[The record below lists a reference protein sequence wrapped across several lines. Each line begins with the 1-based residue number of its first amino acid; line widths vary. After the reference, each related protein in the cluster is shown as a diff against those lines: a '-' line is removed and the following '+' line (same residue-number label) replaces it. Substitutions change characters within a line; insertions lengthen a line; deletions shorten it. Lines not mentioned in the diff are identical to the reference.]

1 MNVLERAYKYLRV
14 LLINS
19 KNWYNIHKNVIKNH
33 ENYSLTKSNFPVYN
47 LTHANA
53 NEGAHTDN
61 MHQVNDEEIKNMVE
75 KVLKETDLNVAP
87 IAIVSIANFY
97 GFSVYEMP
105 MDDSVSGLIM
115 ADDKNIEGFDA
126 KQIIV
131 VNSKHSSTRKR
142 FTIAHELGHY
152 FIQNKPSHCFAH
164 RDAGNYSL
172 EERYANNFAST
183 LLMPE
188 DEIIREVGNFKK
200 TKIGEQPDSELIN
213 YIANEFDVSQ
223 SAAAIRLK
231 KLHII

>member
-1 MNVLERAYKYLRV
+1 MNVFRRAYNFLRV
-14 LLINS
+14 LLKNS
-19 KNWYNIHKNVIKNH
+19 RNWYIIHI
-33 ENYSLTKSNFPVYN
+33 
-47 LTHANA
+47 NA
-53 NEGAHTDN
+53 SSHEGAHKDN
-61 MHQVNDEEIKNMVE
+61 MHQVDEEKIRTKVE
-75 KVLKETDLNVAP
+75 EVLKETDLNVAP

-131 VNSKHSSTRKR
+131 VNSKHTSKRKR

-164 RDAGNYSL
+164 RDSGNYSL
-172 EERYANNFAST
+172 EERYANNFASA

-188 DEIIREVGNFKK
+188 DEIIRKVGNFKK
-200 TKIGEQPDSELIN
+200 SKIGDLPDSELIN
-213 YIANEFDVSQ
+213 YIAGEFDVSQ

-231 KLHII
+231 KLHVI

>member
-1 MNVLERAYKYLRV
+1 MRKEAFVKEYSKNRFIRFFQKILRV
-14 LLINS
+14 ARR
-19 KNWYNIHKNVIKNH
+19 HRRV
-33 ENYSLTKSNFPVYN
+33 
-47 LTHANA
+47 
-53 NEGAHTDN
+53 
-61 MHQVNDEEIKNMVE
+61 
-75 KVLKETDLNVAP
+75 
-87 IAIVSIANFY
+87 
-97 GFSVYEMP
+97 
-105 MDDSVSGLIM
+105 
-115 ADDKNIEGFDA
+115 
-126 KQIIV
+126 IV